1 MAAGI
6 IMAVWSCVNGR
17 VSQNRIYAPYMTVYL
32 VISLPK
38 IPYIHR
44 IYIVLANPSQVSMVG
59 LARTTIYIRCI
70 NSNFGRE
77 ISIYIPNIIRT
88 IYTRCVY
95 IRSWPTLFTSH
106 TASLQGKRSSV
117 LFLSVRMLA
126 PSVLSLSVQMPAPS
140 VLFLSVQMPEP
151 SVPFL
156 SVQCRHYPFRF
167 YLC

>member
-59 LARTTIYIRCI
+59 LARTT
-70 NSNFGRE
+70 
-77 ISIYIPNIIRT
+77 IYIPNIIRT